1 MSYYTSNFL
10 KFFLTFRANYDIIHN
25 VKREAVSNQRNGKLM
40 APMGDCVE
48 TGSPFQLIPAESS
61 PKGIKKVEKPLDK
74 LKNLWYNKDVIKR
87 GNLLNIKNRVATV
100 AKMKGVYYDY
110 S

>member
-1 MSYYTSNFL
+1 M
-10 KFFLTFRANYDIIHN
+10 TFRADYGIIHN
-25 VKREAVSNQRNGKLM
+25 VKKERNKK
-40 APMGDCVE
+40 E
-48 TGSPFQLIPAESS
+48 IE
-61 PKGIKKVEKPLDK
+61 KIKFPLDK
-74 LKNLWYNKDVIKR
+74 FKNLWYNKSVIKR

>member
-1 MSYYTSNFL
+1 MEKRTCKRPLFSFSLELDVLRLNLSRAKSRYVTKFL
-10 KFFLTFRANYDIIHN
+10 KFFLTFCANYDIIHN
-25 VKREAVSNQRNGKLM
+25 VKRGKKQK
-40 APMGDCVE
+40 E
-48 TGSPFQLIPAESS
+48 IE
-61 PKGIKKVEKPLDK
+61 KVKFPLDK
-74 LKNLWYNKDVIKR
+74 FKNLWYNKDVIKR

>member
-1 MSYYTSNFL
+1 MYFAYCNLGVGVVYYWCQGEVINREASRSASVVMKSGSRKKCKKPLDKSPELWYN
-10 KFFLTFRANYDIIHN
+10 KG
-25 VKREAVSNQRNGKLM
+25 VKREVVSNQRNGKLM

-61 PKGIKKVEKPLDK
+61 PKGIKKVEK
-74 LKNLWYNKDVIKR
+74 
-87 GNLLNIKNRVATV
+87 T
-100 AKMKGVYYDY
+100 